1 LFFQY
6 FQTHFSK
13 SRFNSEMEHSVYYTT
28 HNNHTHNTNLIVN
41 NNCTERIVSNYL
53 VSLSTELKKAIHSD
67 GECRPE
73 LIVGRSEILDIE
85 DISNITNNFLG
96 NTQWHPIYSTTLH
109 NRSLEGLYNRLKEI
123 HDAGCTSPILILVK
137 DMKKRVFGALVSTIL
152 QPSDQVY
159 ELDHSIL
166 FHCRPKFEI
175 FRNMRDN
182 ICKVRSQMGSLSITH
197 LEGKGDLWLNSDL
210 TIGRTDEDLPE
221 NFEEPIPIPMYLRG
235 VKVPKPRQFIQQP
248 TFKVKSVE
256 CWAFGNF

>member
-1 LFFQY
+1 ME
-6 FQTHFSK
+6 HFSHHT
-13 SRFNSEMEHSVYYTT
+13 S
-28 HNNHTHNTNLIVN
+28 HNHNHIHNTNLIVN
-41 NNCTERIVSNYL
+41 DNCTERIVSNYL

-96 NTQWHPIYSTTLH
+96 NTQWHPVYSTSLH
-109 NRSLEGLYNRLKEI
+109 KRSLEGLYNRLKEI
-123 HDAGCTSPILILVK
+123 QDDYCTSPVLILVK
-137 DMKKRVFGALVSTIL
+137 DMKKRVFGAIISTIL

-175 FRNMRDN
+175 FQQHMRNN
-182 ICKVRSQMGSLSITH
+182 ICRVRSQMESLSITH
-197 LEGKGDLWLNSDL
+197 LGGKGELWLNSNL

-221 NFEEPIPIPMYLRG
+221 IIEESIPIPPIFRG
-235 VKVPKPRQFIQQP
+235 FKVPKPRQFIQQP
-248 TFKVKSVE
+248 TFKIKSVE